1 MSVLT
6 YIFFLPLLAAI
17 ALAFVP
23 RSFAVIMRAVAVAAT
38 FGTMVLALK
47 MFWQFNGAEADANG
61 YKFVTT
67 IPWLGAESLGMA
79 CKLGVDGLNVGL
91 VLMGAIVAFA
101 AACCSFEIK
110 SREKEFYILLLVM
123 TGGILGA
130 FASLDLFF
138 FYFFHELALV
148 PTFIMIGVWGHGER
162 KNYATFQI
170 TLYLSVGALLALLG
184 LIALYLQVPAAQRTF
199 DIPTLTQFSQ
209 ASPMALASQNFI
221 FPLLLFGF
229 GILVSLWPFHTW
241 APLGYGSAPSATAM
255 LHAGV
260 LKKFG
265 LYGLIRVAL
274 PLMPQAAQH
283 WMPIL
288 AWLCLGNI
296 LYVGWVAMRQ
306 KNLNLLIG
314 NSSVAHMGFVFLG
327 IASLNL
333 IGVTGAVVIMI
344 AHGFLA
350 ALTFGLSGYIYK
362 QTGTLE
368 MKELG
373 GLATKL
379 RFIGAAFIMAALAGC
394 GLPGFAN
401 FVGEVAVF
409 FGAWKVYP
417 LITGLAVWGALIVG
431 AVYMLRAV
439 RAVWHGPMPERWA
452 HATDVNLW
460 RKLPFALL
468 LASLLVFGFFPRLLT
483 EKIQPVTREIVKLAT
498 VKPNE
503 AANGYY
509 VHPHPGP
516 LPREREEFFPSQ
528 SERGAAIATTAH
540 NNSKDATTRSPLPGG
555 EGQGEGERGV
565 HQAQKDQRLLTSA
578 AAESK

>member
-1 MSVLT
+1 MTTLT
-6 YIFFLPLLAAI
+6 LIFALPLLAAI

-23 RSFAVIMRAVAVAAT
+23 RNFAVIMRAVAVGVT
-38 FGTMVLALK
+38 FVTMLLALL
-47 MFWQFNGAEADANG
+47 MFWQFNGATADANG
-61 YKFVTT
+61 YKFVST
-67 IPWLGAESLGMA
+67 IPGLGAESLGIA

-130 FASLDLFF
+130 FMSLDLFF

-148 PTFIMIGVWGHGER
+148 PTFIMIGVWGRGEK

-170 TLYLSVGALLALLG
+170 TLYLSIGALLALIG
-184 LIALYLQVPAAQRTF
+184 LIALYLQVPVDLRAADKVGF
-199 DIPTLTQFSQ
+199 SIPKLTEYFQNN
-209 ASPMALASQNFI
+209 PMALASQNFI

-229 GILVSLWPFHTW
+229 GILVSLWPFHSW
-241 APLGYGSAPSATAM
+241 AALGYGSAPSATAM

-274 PLMPQAAQH
+274 PFMPQAAQS
-283 WMPIL
+283 WMQIL

-306 KNLNLLIG
+306 KDLNLLIG

-350 ALTFGLSGYIYK
+350 ALTFGLSGYVYS

-368 MKELG
+368 MSKLG
-373 GLATKL
+373 GLAKKL
-379 RFIGAAFIMAALAGC
+379 RFIGTALTMAALAGC
-394 GLPGFAN
+394 GLPGFLN
-401 FVGEVAVF
+401 FVGEVTVF
-409 FGAWKVYP
+409 FGAWKVHP
-417 LITGLAVWGALIVG
+417 TVTVLAVWGALIIG
-431 AVYMLRAV
+431 AVYILRMV
-439 RAVWHGPMPERWA
+439 RTVLHGPLPEKW
-452 HATDVNLW
+452 VNVADASLW
-460 RKLPFALL
+460 RKVPFVILL
-468 LASLLVFGFFPRLLT
+468 GSLLVFGFFPKLLT
-483 EKIQPVTREIVKLAT
+483 EKIKPVTEQIVSMAT
-498 VKPNE
+498 VK
-503 AANGYY
+503 
-509 VHPHPGP
+509 
-516 LPREREEFFPSQ
+516 
-528 SERGAAIATTAH
+528 
-540 NNSKDATTRSPLPGG
+540 
-555 EGQGEGERGV
+555 EG
-565 HQAQKDQRLLTSA
+565 TSVA
-578 AAESK
+578 AAETK

>member
-1 MSVLT
+1 MTTLT
-6 YIFFLPLLAAI
+6 LIFVLPLLAAI
-17 ALAFVP
+17 VLAFVP
-23 RSFAVIMRAVAVAAT
+23 RNFSVIMRAVAVAVT
-38 FGTMVLALK
+38 FVTMLLAVK
-47 MFWQFNGAEADANG
+47 MFWQFNGADMDANG
-61 YKFVTT
+61 YKFVST
-67 IPWLGAESLGMA
+67 IPWLGAQSLGIT

-91 VLMGAIVAFA
+91 VLMGAVVAFA
-101 AACCSFEIK
+101 AACCSFEIQT
-110 SREKEFYILLLVM
+110 RQKEFYILLLVM

-148 PTFIMIGVWGHGER
+148 PTFIMIGVWGRGER

-170 TLYLSVGALLALLG
+170 TLYLSIGALIALVG
-184 LIALYLQVPAAQRTF
+184 LIALYLQSGANTF
-199 DIPTLTQFSQ
+199 DIPTLTEHIRQNPLSLS
-209 ASPMALASQNFI
+209 AQNFI

-241 APLGYGSAPSATAM
+241 APLGYGSAPTPTAM

-283 WMPIL
+283 WTHIL

-314 NSSVAHMGFVFLG
+314 NSSVAHMGMIFLG

-350 ALTFGLSGYIYK
+350 ALTFGLSGYIYH

-368 MKELG
+368 MSELG
-373 GLATKL
+373 GLAKKM
-379 RFIGAAFIMAALAGC
+379 RFIGAALAMAALAGC

-401 FVGEVAVF
+401 FVGEVTVF
-409 FGAWKVYP
+409 FGAWQEPALRV
-417 LITGLAVWGALIVG
+417 ITVLAIWGALIIG
-431 AVYMLRAV
+431 GVYMLRAI
-439 RAVWHGPMPERWA
+439 RTALHGPMPEKWSGVVDA
-452 HATDVNLW
+452 PHYW
-460 RKLPFALL
+460 RKLPYALL

-483 EKIQPVTREIVKLAT
+483 DKIKPVTGQIVNMAT
-498 VKPNE
+498 ATTGSTV
-503 AANGYY
+503 A
-509 VHPHPGP
+509 VV
-516 LPREREEFFPSQ
+516 ERE
-528 SERGAAIATTAH
+528 
-540 NNSKDATTRSPLPGG
+540 
-555 EGQGEGERGV
+555 
-565 HQAQKDQRLLTSA
+565 
-578 AAESK
+578 